1 MAAIL
6 IYSDKTK
13 LALELLSAAK
23 LIIAKNNDLTIK
35 AVSINNDEQATE
47 LAAKGVET
55 HKINNP
61 ELSPSDTAAMAAAL
75 LQAAEKLDAPTVL
88 MSSNRRGKEL
98 SGRLAQV
105 LNAGCLT
112 DVKSLKIESGS
123 IQCVRNVLGGA
134 TVAVQQITSDKK
146 VIAISPK
153 AFPTADDEVGGS
165 INECEVDITPSGI
178 KLVETRAKAGDSVDI
193 EAAEILMVVG
203 QGVENEDNLPIII
216 EIAKKLGAEVACSK
230 PVATD
235 KKWFG
240 EERIVGLSG
249 KICKP
254 ELAIVLGVSG
264 QVQFTV
270 GIRDAKTIVS
280 INNDEKAYMNQIAD
294 YVLVADLK
302 EVLPELAGRI
312 SEYYK

>member
-23 LIIAKNNDLTIK
+23 LIAKNNGYTIK
-35 AVSINNDEQATE
+35 TLSINDDDQAKE
-47 LAAKGVET
+47 LAAKGAET
-55 HKINNP
+55 YKIINP
-61 ELSPSDTAAMAAAL
+61 ELSLSDTAAMAAAL
-75 LQAAEKLDAPTVL
+75 MQAAEKLDVATVL
-88 MSSNRRGKEL
+88 LSSNRRGKEL
-98 SGRLAQV
+98 AGRLAQAI
-105 LNAGCLT
+105 NAGCLT
-112 DVKSLKIESGS
+112 DVKSITMENGN
-123 IQCVRNVLGGA
+123 IQCVRNVWGGA
-134 TVAVQQITSDKK
+134 TVAVQQITSDKQ

-153 AFPTADDEVGGS
+153 AFATADDEVGGS
-165 INECEVDITPSGI
+165 INECAVDIKPAGI
-178 KLVETRAKAGDSVDI
+178 KLIETRGKAGDSVDI
-193 EAAEILMVVG
+193 EAAEILVVVG
-203 QGVENEDNLPIII
+203 QGVESQENLPIIR

-254 ELAIVLGVSG
+254 ELAIILGVSG

-302 EVLPELAGRI
+302 EVIPELVGKI
-312 SEYYK
+312 

>member
-6 IYSDKTK
+6 IYSDKTT
-13 LALELLSAAK
+13 LALELLNAAK
-23 LIIAKNNDLTIK
+23 LIAKNNNFPIK
-35 AVSINNDEQATE
+35 AVSINNDDQAEE
-47 LAAKGVET
+47 LAAKGAET
-55 HKINNP
+55 YKIINP
-61 ELSPSDTAAMAAAL
+61 ELSLSDTAAMAAAL
-75 LQAAEKLDAPTVL
+75 RQAAENVDADTVL
-88 MSSNRRGKEL
+88 LSSNRRGKEL
-98 SGRLAQV
+98 AGRLAQV
-105 LNAGCLT
+105 INAGCLT
-112 DVKSLKIESGS
+112 DVKSLINENGS

-134 TVAVQQITSDKK
+134 TIAIQQITTDKK

-153 AFPTADDEVGGS
+153 AFAAATDEAGGS
-165 INECEVDITPSGI
+165 INECLVNINPSRI
-178 KLVETRAKAGDSVDI
+178 KLIETRAKAGDSVDI
-193 EAAEILMVVG
+193 EAAEILVVVG
-203 QGVENEDNLPIII
+203 QGVESQENLPAIM
-216 EIAKKLGAEVACSK
+216 EIAKNLGGEVACSK

-254 ELAIVLGVSG
+254 DLAIILGVSG

-280 INNDEKAYMNQIAD
+280 INSDEKAYMNQMAD

-302 EVLPELAGRI
+302 EVLPELV
-312 SEYYK
+312 SSTLENQK

>member
-6 IYSDKTK
+6 IYSDKTN
-13 LALELLSAAK
+13 LALELLNAAK
-23 LIIAKNNDLTIK
+23 LIAKNDGLTIK
-35 AVSINNDEQATE
+35 AVSINNDQQAEE
-47 LAAKGVET
+47 LAAKGAET
-55 HKINNP
+55 YKIINP
-61 ELSPSDTAAMAAAL
+61 ELSLSDTAAMASAL
-75 LQAAEKLDAPTVL
+75 FQASEKLDADTIL
-88 MSSNRRGKEL
+88 LSSNRRGKEL
-98 SGRLAQV
+98 AGRLAQV
-105 LNAGCLT
+105 INAGCLT
-112 DVKSLKIESGS
+112 DVKSIIYENGG

-134 TVAVQQITSDKK
+134 TVAIQQITSDKK

-153 AFPTADDEVGGS
+153 AFSAANDEPGGS
-165 INECEVDITPSGI
+165 INECAVSINPSGV
-178 KLVETRAKAGDSVDI
+178 KLIEARAKAGDGVDI
-193 EAAEILMVVG
+193 EAAEILVVVG
-203 QGVENEDNLPIII
+203 QGVESEENLPVIM
-216 EIAKKLGAEVACSK
+216 EITKKLGGEIACSK

-240 EERIVGLSG
+240 EERIIGLSG

-254 ELAIVLGVSG
+254 DLAIILGVSG

-302 EVLPELAGRI
+302 EVLPELKKVIG
-312 SEYYK
+312 

>member
-13 LALELLSAAK
+13 LALELLSAAR
-23 LIIAKNNDLTIK
+23 LIAKNNDLTIK
-35 AVSINNDEQATE
+35 AVSINNDEQGEE
-47 LAAKGVET
+47 LAAKGAET
-55 HKINNP
+55 YKITNP
-61 ELSPSDTAAMAAAL
+61 ELSLSDTAATASAL

-88 MSSNRRGKEL
+88 LSSNRRGKEL
-98 SGRLAQV
+98 AGRLAQAI
-105 LNAGCLT
+105 NAGCLT
-112 DVKSLKIESGS
+112 DVKNITMENGN
-123 IQCVRNVLGGA
+123 IQCLRNVLGGA
-134 TVAVQQITSDKK
+134 TVAIQQIITAKK

-153 AFPTADDEVGGS
+153 AFATADDKVGGS
-165 INECEVDITPSGI
+165 INEFKVDINPSGI
-178 KLVETRAKAGDSVDI
+178 KLIETHAKAGDSVDI
-193 EAAEILMVVG
+193 EAAEILVVVG
-203 QGVENEDNLPIII
+203 QGVESQENLPIIR
-216 EIAKKLGAEVACSK
+216 EIAHKLGAEVACSK

-254 ELAIVLGVSG
+254 DLAIILGVSG

-280 INNDEKAYMNQIAD
+280 INNDEKAYMNQISD

-302 EVLPELAGRI
+302 EVLPELAGKI